1 MKWSRNQEEW
11 FPKHLTQYTSVNENN
26 IQRWSRLPL
35 LQLLESSRIKKY
47 IYICM
52 RITLKRQ
59 KKEEEKKNK
68 KTKTYLLNVFFSL
81 HDIKAEPVH
90 LDLYIFFIIVFKVTW
105 SREHT
110 KCTIL
115 LEWQSISEKWSRE
128 RAAVRSPCGG
138 VLFFPPLFI
147 FLKLP
152 NPVVIVVMHYIGTAK
167 TSALLL

>member
-1 MKWSRNQEEW
+1 M
-11 FPKHLTQYTSVNENN
+11 NENN

-47 IYICM
+47 IYM
-52 RITLKRQ
+52 KITLKQQ
-59 KKEEEKKNK
+59 KKKKEKNPKNP
-68 KTKTYLLNVFFSL
+68 KTYLLNVFFSL

-138 VLFFPPLFI
+138 VLFCFFPPFY
-147 FLKLP
+147 FLE
-152 NPVVIVVMHYIGTAK
+152 
-167 TSALLL
+167 TSKFCCHCCHALHRNS